1 MPTLHSAARATAG
14 GPCRVGTAH
23 HCLVSIASVIGLFNV
38 SSLDRSGVYPI
49 VWVGSV
55 S

>member
-14 GPCRVGTAH
+14 GPCKVGIAH
-23 HCLVSIASVIGLFNV
+23 HCLMSIVSVIGLFNV
-38 SSLDRSGVYPI
+38 SSLDRSGGYPI
-49 VWVGSV
+49 AWVGSV